1 MIAIV
6 EDDESIAALEQY
18 ALRSN
23 GMAAAIYHDGAAFF
37 RGLETAL
44 PELVILDVMLPDLDG
59 LMILQRLRENHA
71 TRHVPVMMVTA
82 RGSEVD
88 IVQGLDGGADDYLT
102 KPFGIMEFLSR
113 VKALL
118 RRTGREQGG
127 KTLSFGPIAMQED
140 RHQVTVEGRPVE
152 LTLKEYELLRLF
164 LQSPET
170 AITRDDMMDR
180 VWRSEYSVESRTV
193 DMHIRSLRQK
203 LGDAGRYIQT
213 LRKVG
218 YILTDRESAGQGR

>member
-23 GMAAAIYHDGAAFF
+23 GMDAAIYHDGAAFF
-37 RGLETAL
+37 RGLETSL

-113 VKALL
+113 VRALL

-127 KTLSFGPIAMQED
+127 KTLSFGPIVMQED

>member
-18 ALRSN
+18 ALRSS
-23 GMAAAIYHDGAAFF
+23 GLEAAIYHDGAAFF

-44 PELVILDVMLPDLDG
+44 PELVILDVVLPDLDG

-71 TRHVPVMMVTA
+71 TRKIPVMMVTA
-82 RGSEVD
+82 KGSEVD

-118 RRTGREQGG
+118 RRTGQEQRE
-127 KTLSFGPIAMQED
+127 KELSFGPIAMQEG
-140 RHQVTVEGRPVE
+140 RHQVTVDGRPVE

-193 DMHIRSLRQK
+193 DLHIRSLRQK
-203 LGDAGRYIQT
+203 LGDAGQYIQT

>member
-23 GMAAAIYHDGAAFF
+23 GMDAAIYHDGASFF
-37 RGLETAL
+37 RGLETSL